1 MASLDFGMAKSRGLI
16 VPFAQYETDIIK
28 KAGGRG
34 VFKSEDW
41 WNKELDAAIKKGK
54 FEEKETTRIN
64 DPRFFSPKH
73 RGQQSWSFQRMVESK
88 GYESATPIYQEK
100 YSKRVRGRG
109 PQFLPITTPN
119 VDRNRYGII
128 KEVIGFDA
136 TKTKDVT
143 ENILNKVTAQS
154 KRRVKDIK
162 RETATESASRSRL
175 RRGTGGLMAKAR
187 PFGDKPQTGLPALGA
202 GGLGIT
208 ASLLGEE
215 GTL

>member
-1 MASLDFGMAKSRGLI
+1 MASLDFGMAKTRGLI

-28 KAGGRG
+28 KAGGRS

-64 DPRFFSPKH
+64 DPRFFSPKG
-73 RGQQSWSFQRMVESK
+73 RGQQGWSFQRLVESK
-88 GYESATPIYQEK
+88 GYESATPITEK
-100 YSKRVRGRG
+100 YYMRRGRG
-109 PQFLPITTPN
+109 GPTQTLPITTPN
-119 VDRNRYGII
+119 VDLSRYMVR
-128 KEVIGFDA
+128 ERTIGFDA

-143 ENILNKVTAQS
+143 EDILNKVTAQS

>member
-1 MASLDFGMAKSRGLI
+1 MASLDFGMAKTRGLI

-54 FEEKETTRIN
+54 FEEKTTERVGPN
-64 DPRFFSPKH
+64 VFGARNRGEWSKPFSYFLA
-73 RGQQSWSFQRMVESK
+73 RE
-88 GYESATPIYQEK
+88 GYESATPVMEK
-100 YSKRVRGRG
+100 YYQRRGRG
-109 PQFLPITTPN
+109 GRPGTLPITTPN
-119 VDRNRYGII
+119 VDPRFYMVRE
-128 KEVIGFDA
+128 KRIGWDA

-143 ENILNKVTAQS
+143 EDILNKVTAQS

-162 RETATESASRSRL
+162 RETATESSSRSRL